1 MNYNSEN
8 YSIQIIPLIEGTYFL
23 GEMVTKDTNYYI
35 AKDYINNTNIESY
48 EDSLT
53 TDISNSIL
61 QVTKNLRIEQI
72 QKEDDKN
79 LINVFE
85 YPLDSG
91 NTFNISRT
99 QFSYYNSMMIF
110 KDNFTYPFEFL
121 GNNGTVLFFEN
132 STDVTNFVG
141 SALVKHQE
149 VYNNRYLISINAIN
163 EITITI
169 TLKDAII
176 AVMSIEY

>member
-8 YSIQIIPLIEGTYFL
+8 YSVQIIPLIEGTYFL